1 MKIRTDYVTNS
12 SSSSFIMAFK
22 DDEDYKEFC
31 ETCGWMNCPEV
42 LEMIE
47 NMREHASSKNDI
59 KEMVYRYYAWNKED
73 EVLKSLGVD
82 ASMPYMEKYKVI
94 ETEEYKKK
102 VNEQVEAD
110 QEYVNLLAHLDS
122 CDIVTDGMI
131 WDTNGGIFEW
141 AIRNGFLRKEFPR
154 WCVLNWNVG

>member
-82 ASMPYMEKYKVI
+82 ASMPYMEKYK
-94 ETEEYKKK
+94 ESK
-102 VNEQVEAD
+102 
-110 QEYVNLLAHLDS
+110 
-122 CDIVTDGMI
+122 
-131 WDTNGGIFEW
+131 
-141 AIRNGFLRKEFPR
+141 
-154 WCVLNWNVG
+154 